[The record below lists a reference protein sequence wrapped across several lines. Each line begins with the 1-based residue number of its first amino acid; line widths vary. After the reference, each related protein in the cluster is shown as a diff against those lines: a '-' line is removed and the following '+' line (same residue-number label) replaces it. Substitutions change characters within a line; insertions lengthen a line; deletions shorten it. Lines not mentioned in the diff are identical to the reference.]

1 MDSAITHCL
10 IFMTITWSF
19 FDYYEH
25 NMSLAMVVREVP
37 YELPTKNIFA
47 DVSHDKSE
55 VEE

>member
-1 MDSAITHCL
+1 MFDFYDHNMVI
-10 IFMTITWSF
+10 